1 MTTQERHYVCRLI
14 DHAVERCEE
23 GNLQEQLEV
32 PRWIA
37 DLVVQLQAAAG
48 EELVV
53 PTDTIAAHGQL
64 LDRRGRYMPRSWPLE
79 ASDPEL
85 ERRRCTSCH
94 QPMSPLCRQSVCTEC
109 RRLQRL
115 VKRAAAA
122 LAS

>member
-1 MTTQERHYVCRLI
+1 MTEQERRYACRLI
-14 DHAVERCEE
+14 DLAVERCEE
-23 GNLQEQLEV
+23 RNLREQLEV

-37 DLVVQLQAAAG
+37 DLVVRLLAAAG

-53 PTDTIAAHGQL
+53 PADTITAHGQL
-64 LDRRGRYMPRSWPLE
+64 LDLRHNFMPWSSPLR

-85 ERRRCTSCH
+85 ERRLCATCSRPMRPLSKQSDCTN
-94 QPMSPLCRQSVCTEC
+94 C

-115 VKRAAAA
+115 IERAQVA